1 MVLHHREGS
10 CDELLVRLPG
20 TQLVYDQTREGH
32 PLKIA
37 LLEHSVDRKGKVSQ
51 VCEKRDILSQFLWS
65 WVPESRVYGG
75 VSYLG
80 DSNTRLN
87 YDDRTIDFCLRLE
100 TIPRRVL
107 NLWIPEDSAYVALRS
122 GMSVDTVV
130 QLVNRGSYFTTRER
144 THLPQGFNGF
154 FTERVM
160 ARLLEESRVVLLAG
174 GSQPHDSMTLEHNVH
189 IEYLGKT
196 QETDCVIAFY
206 QPAMLRKL
214 FRTAEHLTPELH
226 VELSSE
232 LERE

>member
-65 WVPESRVYGG
+65 WVPESVYGG

-87 YDDRTIDFCLRLE
+87 YDDRTIDCLRLE

-107 NLWIPEDSAYVALRS
+107 NPGFQKIQHTSLSDQECCRYSCSARQS
-122 GMSVDTVV
+122 
-130 QLVNRGSYFTTRER
+130 RIIFTTRER

-174 GSQPHDSMTLEHNVH
+174 GSQPHDSMT
-189 IEYLGKT
+189 
-196 QETDCVIAFY
+196 
-206 QPAMLRKL
+206 
-214 FRTAEHLTPELH
+214 RT
-226 VELSSE
+226 
-232 LERE
+232 